1 MKDRLFDASALLNVI
16 RKKDSKSMGILNKQY
31 ALDLTLYE
39 VSNAIWRLS
48 YREKKITQEQSSA
61 LLDSLLLLMHRMKI
75 VGING
80 LEKHVQELAI
90 KEGLTAYDA
99 AYLALAEKLSLVLVT
114 DDKELERA
122 ARKYVKVMKT
132 SDL

>member
-16 RKKDSKSMGILNKQY
+16 RKKDSQSIGILNKQY
-31 ALDLTLYE
+31 ALDSTLYE

-48 YREKKITQEQSSA
+48 YREKKITQEQSYT
-61 LLDSLLLLMHRMKI
+61 LLDSVLLLMHRMKI
-75 VGING
+75 VGISG
-80 LEKHVQELAI
+80 LEKYVLELAI
-90 KEGLTAYDA
+90 KEGLTAYDG
-99 AYLALAEKLSLVLVT
+99 AYLVLAEKSSLVLVT

-132 SDL
+132 SEL